1 MMDLMKPS
9 FNFLDLL
16 PFQLLGGL
24 GIVCAL
30 LGYAAGGLWLF
41 LGIAVALV
49 LWIVAIRSVP
59 MR

>member
-1 MMDLMKPS
+1 MKPS

-24 GIVCAL
+24 GIISGL
-30 LGYAAGGLWLF
+30 LGYAAGGVWLF
-41 LGIAVALV
+41 MGLAVAVV
-49 LWIVAIRSVP
+49 LCIAAVGSVS

>member
-1 MMDLMKPS
+1 MKPS

-24 GIVCAL
+24 AIISAL
-30 LGYAAGGLWLF
+30 AGYAAGGMWLF
-41 LGIAVALV
+41 AGAT
-49 LWIVAIRSVP
+49 VAIPLLIIAFKSVP